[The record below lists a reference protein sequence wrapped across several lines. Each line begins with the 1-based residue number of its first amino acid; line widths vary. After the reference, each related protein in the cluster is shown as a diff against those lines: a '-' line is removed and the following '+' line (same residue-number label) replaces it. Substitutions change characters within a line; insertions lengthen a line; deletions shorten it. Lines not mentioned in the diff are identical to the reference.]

1 MYVVELEMTL
11 GNARGCI
18 QDISCDIRL
27 DFWREV
33 ESRNLYLEFISI
45 WELCTVSMNKAT
57 FGEHYGG

>member
-1 MYVVELEMTL
+1 MTL

-33 ESRNLYLEFISI
+33 ESRNLYLEFIII